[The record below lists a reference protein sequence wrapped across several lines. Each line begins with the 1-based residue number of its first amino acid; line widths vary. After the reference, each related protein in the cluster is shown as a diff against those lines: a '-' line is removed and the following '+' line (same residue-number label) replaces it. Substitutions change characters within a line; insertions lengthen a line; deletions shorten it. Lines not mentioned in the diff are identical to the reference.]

1 MPKISTW
8 CSRVLQSTS
17 LAFLLGLTGTVSAA
31 AVLDASIEEQA
42 SIDRSAATTQGR
54 VDALADETE
63 DLLAQYTLVVQQADR
78 LRVYNDQLAALIRSQ
93 EEEKLSIQRQLEGII
108 VVEQGIIPL
117 MLEMIDALEEF
128 IGLDLP
134 FQREDRMA
142 NVDRLRENM
151 DRADL
156 TVSEK
161 YRQVMEAYQLE
172 VEYGRTIYAY
182 RGKLP
187 GTERTVDFLQVG
199 RILLAYQTLD
209 RNETGF
215 FNSDSGGWE
224 VLEDAA
230 YRSFID
236 EGLKIA
242 RKQSAPNLLML
253 PIHAPEAAQ

>member
-1 MPKISTW
+1 MPKIRIW
-8 CSRVLQSTS
+8 CSRILQSTS
-17 LAFLLGLTGTVSAA
+17 LAFLLSLTGTVSAA
-31 AVLDASIEEQA
+31 GILDTSIEEQA
-42 SIDRSAATTQGR
+42 AIDRAAATTQGR
-54 VDALADETE
+54 VDALADDTE
-63 DLLAQYTLVVQQADR
+63 DLLAEYRYVIQQADR
-78 LRVYNDQLAALIRSQ
+78 LRVYNNQLAALIRSQ

-117 MLEMIDALEEF
+117 MLEMIDALEQF
-128 IGLDLP
+128 VMLDLP
-134 FQREDRMA
+134 FQRDDRLA
-142 NVDRLRENM
+142 NVRRLRQNM
-151 DRADL
+151 DRAEL

-182 RGKLP
+182 RGDLP
-187 GTERTVDFLQVG
+187 GTQRTVDFLQVG

-215 FNSDSGGWE
+215 FNAENGAWE
-224 VLEDAA
+224 VLEEAA
-230 YRSFID
+230 YRRFIN

-253 PIHAPEAAQ
+253 PIRAPEAIQ